1 MGFYGHI
8 TNVQKTTMTFD
19 RIYSSRTAMDA
30 AVSNDGVYAGRYV
43 LVEYNNALDPTLLP
57 GVVQFDGMLYPPPP
71 ARLPSS
77 WKDDDNDPTSPT
89 SYLTKLNPLTVKA
102 DLTEDMAEGFIKP
115 KTIVI
120 CSSDF
125 NLGVVQNEQ
134 GDKSILPWGKK
145 QYFEISD
152 SDTTKMSYNLLYNYK
167 DQKFQLDSSSS
178 KESKTGCSYS
188 EINYSAV
195 STDPDSADAN
205 YLLNFNLD
213 VNNYN
218 AARGYDSTVW
228 QKTYASG
235 KPKYVMIAELNSV
248 VPILDVSA
256 DAPTLAP
263 VMPHFDK
270 DSTNIYYKLHM
281 QPSWGF
287 RVRAANHNLTVPTLD
302 YSGSQIVANTQGAAD
317 IQAGSHIE
325 SYPSDEKVNWINT
338 IYDEKSDNYIN
349 QYLAVGQDGKGSW
362 GTLEDNTGVDGAI
375 YYNKAGFIKERSNHS
390 KDLDRTS
397 PIHDEITLTPSGYS
411 GHLYPT
417 HKTDGE
423 NKEKPDVNELTVM
436 LPSIGDTV
444 ADMWDLMYGNAE
456 INGSPERNLII
467 RWEDAKQVLAKE
479 GLRLV
484 ELSDNS
490 YGQTYQPEEVN
501 TLAGAINSVQDIL
514 GMIITKD
521 YPDDVDNWN
530 ENYIYYDTASGK
542 YYYKKRTYE
551 YEPIDK
557 DVAYEKVDL
566 VDWNTQKANT
576 WWIDTNS
583 TTPDY
588 MQEQT
593 FRPERRYVSGVNVP
607 TDPSKARHFTTGSYA
622 PGAYFLY
629 TNKNESGNELLD
641 DKTKAPYHKYY
652 VSHEK
657 YDTTHHY
664 YDIKA
669 TPKTLPK
676 NVAYYIPNK
685 YYAGYFTEIEIENE
699 QDFERKIKNGVRLF
713 LSAVSSNIYGI
724 SVIEQELKTGEYSKI
739 SQRPVYYL
747 TLKTCSLTEQQYN
760 NATGANKPILFTST
774 FQPNGD
780 GAQNYYVISRKY
792 ELFEDKITI
801 ANSPGV
807 YYQLKIGEGVNVSD
821 YLTDGK
827 ILKSEYEV
835 NLRKDE
841 DVVVDEGYAYFREV
855 VELILS
861 SAENVV
867 DIANAKVIE
876 VDKLPEN
883 LYMWDAQDESYKS
896 ISALSKEITS
906 AKDYSTI
913 KNLFELEISDL
924 AIGYIPNKYYYQIE
938 DGDFANSVIIDNKL
952 KPTPGRNYYTANMIN
967 KRKLTADEI
976 KGGRVNG
983 IIYYTYNSKT
993 NEYIEHGGS
1002 LVTNGTY
1009 YISSLVDAPEIYYPH
1024 KYYYREA
1031 NGEFVLDTTPT
1042 FTAGREYYRNP
1053 QLYVLDDPNKFYAKG
1068 SLWPLATNPPENSGI
1083 VLATRKD
1090 AWEKSE
1096 LKGFDID
1103 FNTLH
1108 GVLLRLNQWMKQG
1121 DALTRDEDT
1130 LQGALNKLNDLI
1142 RRFGTMEPGELMM
1155 VDNAGRM
1162 AGVTYTTKQDFTAVN
1177 HGGQGVKVTS
1187 TNADPD
1193 GEDRWIDFDT
1203 ITDYTKPKIVI
1214 KHNFTKVEDTTSSTD
1229 MNNPAVNSIQL
1240 YAPIVDSTGHVVGKN
1255 IETVQLPF
1263 GFKTIKATNNTTEAL
1278 TQDKLAT
1285 NSDIVADHTQDTLS
1299 LAAGN
1304 KWIEFT
1310 TNANSDQ
1317 ITISHKAR
1325 NDIGQSEA
1333 ETIMDNQTG
1342 DARNEFSMID
1352 DVECDPAGH
1361 VISRS
1366 YRTYKLP
1373 NSYQIFTDSKSNKST
1388 AQNAYDTFTIKGD
1401 TWLIPTVAQGS
1412 VTYVHKAEDAET
1424 STLDTIVM
1432 DDANDKNVFGP
1443 VVSDFDWDDAGHITT
1458 KKFISYKLP
1467 NSYQTFAVSAD
1478 EKTVATNAYDTL
1490 TIAGDD
1496 WMKPVIEQGTLKYT
1510 HINQKISEGFTALGA
1525 HALGAQTP
1533 QFGETFNAQVY
1544 TLDANGHIVGKS
1556 TETVQIPTDIKGLL
1570 LTSYNAENSKYL
1582 TADITLEAALA
1593 ALDSAIAGVQQT
1605 VDNNQDAY
1613 ETASESLR
1621 NELDNYYSSME
1632 DEHELIRSEM
1642 TEANE
1647 AILDALDDVHAEIN
1661 EALKEKNESDAI
1673 TYAPIEGNINEE
1685 TSFIYQEAADDL
1697 PEVRL
1702 TVAEVVTKLSE
1713 LDSEVIKSNQK
1724 FVYTPAVEEV
1734 SHEATQEEVDAGL
1747 ATALGEKII
1756 DVEAVP
1762 AEELTIADL
1771 FMKVKQIEQ
1780 MLINLT

>member
-302 YSGSQIVANTQGAAD
+302 YSGSKIVASTQGAEN
-317 IQAGSHIE
+317 IPAGSHVE
-325 SYPSDEKVNWINT
+325 SYPSDEKVKWINT
-338 IYDEKSDNYIN
+338 IYDEKSGNYIN
-349 QYLAVGQDGKGSW
+349 QYLAVDQNEGSW
-362 GTLEDNTGVDGAI
+362 GTLENNTGVDGAI
-375 YYNKAGFIKERSNHS
+375 YYNKAGFMKERSNHS

-397 PIHDEITLTPSGYS
+397 PIYDEISLTPSGFS

-417 HKTDGE
+417 HTVDGE
-423 NKEKPDVNELTVM
+423 NKVQPDINELTVM

-576 WWIDTNS
+576 WWVDTNS
-583 TTPDY
+583 TMPDY

-607 TDPSKARHFTTGSYA
+607 ADPSKARHFTTGSYA

-629 TNKNESGNELLD
+629 TNKNDSGNELLD

-685 YYAGYFTEIEIENE
+685 YYAGYFTQIEIEGE

-713 LSAVSSNIYGI
+713 LSATSSNIYGI
-724 SVIEQELKTGEYSKI
+724 SVIEQELKTGEFSKI
-739 SQRPVYYL
+739 GQRPVYYL

-792 ELFEDKITI
+792 ELFEDKVTI
-801 ANSPGV
+801 SNSPGV
-807 YYQLKIGEGVNVSD
+807 YYQLKIEEGRNVSD

-867 DIANAKVIE
+867 DIANAKIIE

-883 LYMWDAQDESYKS
+883 LYMWDADDQSYKS

-976 KGGRVNG
+976 KSGRVNG
-983 IIYYTYNSKT
+983 VIYYTYNSKT
-993 NEYIEHGGS
+993 NEYIEHSGS

-1031 NGEFVLDTTPT
+1031 NGEFILDTTPT

-1240 YAPIVDSTGHVVGKN
+1240 YAPIVDNTGHVVGKN

-1582 TADITLEAALA
+1582 TADITLETALA

-1621 NELDNYYSSME
+1621 DELDNYYSSME

>member
-19 RIYSSRTAMDA
+19 RIYSSRTAMDTA
-30 AVSNDGVYAGRYV
+30 APNDGVYAGRYV

-77 WKDDDNDPTSPT
+77 WKDDDHDPTSPT
-89 SYLTKLNPLTVKA
+89 SYLTKLNPLTVKV
-102 DLTEDMAEGFIKP
+102 DLAEDMVDGFIKP
-115 KTIVI
+115 NTIVI

-134 GDKSILPWGKK
+134 GDKSVLPWGKK
-145 QYFEISD
+145 QYFKISG

-178 KESKTGCSYS
+178 KETKTGCSYL
-188 EINYSAV
+188 EINYSSV
-195 STDPDSADAN
+195 SHDADSADAN

-302 YSGSQIVANTQGAAD
+302 YSGSKIVASTQGAKDAP
-317 IQAGSHIE
+317 AGSHIE

-338 IYDEKSDNYIN
+338 IYDEKSNNYIN
-349 QYLAVGQDGKGSW
+349 QYLAVDQNGKGSW
-362 GTLEDNTGVDGAI
+362 GTLENNTGVDGAI

-397 PIHDEITLTPSGYS
+397 PIYDEISLTPSGFS

-417 HKTDGE
+417 HTVDGE
-423 NKEKPDVNELTVM
+423 NKVQPDVNELTVM

-484 ELSDNS
+484 ESNDNN

-521 YPDDVDNWN
+521 YPDNVDDWN
-530 ENYIYYDTASGK
+530 ENYIYYDTTSGK

-551 YEPIDK
+551 YEPIDN
-557 DVAYEKVDL
+557 DVVYEKVDL
-566 VDWNTQKANT
+566 VDWNTQKTNT

-583 TTPDY
+583 TIPDY

-593 FRPERRYVSGVNVP
+593 FRPERHYVSGVNVP
-607 TDPSKARHFTTGSYA
+607 TEPSKARHFTTGSYT
-622 PGAYFLY
+622 PGIYFLY
-629 TNKNESGNELLD
+629 TNKNESGNELVD

-652 VSHEK
+652 ISHEK

-664 YDIKA
+664 YNIKA

-685 YYAGYFTEIEIENE
+685 YYAGYFTEIEIESE

-713 LSAVSSNIYGI
+713 LSQTSSNIYGI
-724 SVIEQELKTGEYSKI
+724 SVIDRELKTGDFSQI
-739 SQRPVYYL
+739 GQRPVYYL

-774 FQPNGD
+774 FQANGD

-792 ELFEDKITI
+792 ELFEDNVTI

-807 YYQLKIGEGVNVSD
+807 YYQLKLGDGLDVSY

-827 ILKSEYEV
+827 ILKSEYEA
-835 NLRKDE
+835 NLKKEE

-867 DIANAKVIE
+867 DIANAKIIE
-876 VDKLPEN
+876 VDKLPAN
-883 LYMWDAQDESYKS
+883 LYMWDANDESYKS
-896 ISALSKEITS
+896 ISALSKEIAL

-913 KNLFELEISDL
+913 KNLFELEVSDF

-952 KPTPGRNYYTANMIN
+952 KPTPGRDYYTANMIN

-976 KGGRVNG
+976 RKGRING
-983 IIYYTYNSKT
+983 IVYYTYNSKT
-993 NEYIEHGGS
+993 NEYIEHNGS

-1009 YISSLVDAPEIYYPH
+1009 YVSSLVDAPEIYYPY
-1024 KYYYREA
+1024 KYYYRDA
-1031 NGEFVLDTTPT
+1031 NGEFILDTTPT

-1108 GVLLRLNQWMKQG
+1108 GILLRLNQWMKQG
-1121 DALTRDEDT
+1121 DTLTRDEST

-1142 RRFGTMEPGELMM
+1142 HRFGTMEPGELMM
-1155 VDNAGRM
+1155 IDNTGRM
-1162 AGVTYTTKQDFTAVN
+1162 TGVTYTTKQDFSAIN
-1177 HGGQGVKVTS
+1177 HGGQGVKVIS
-1187 TNADPD
+1187 TNADSN

-1214 KHNFTKVEDTTSSTD
+1214 KHNFTKVEDTTSSTN
-1229 MNNPAVNSIQL
+1229 MNNPSVNSIQL
-1240 YAPIVDSTGHVVGKN
+1240 YTPIVDNTGHVVGKN
-1255 IETVQLPF
+1255 TETVTLPF
-1263 GFKTIKATNNTTEAL
+1263 GFKTIKVTNSTAEAL
-1278 TQDKLAT
+1278 TQSELAT
-1285 NSDIVADHTQDTLS
+1285 NSNIVADHTQDTLS
-1299 LAAGN
+1299 LVAGN

-1310 TNANSDQ
+1310 TNATSDQ
-1317 ITISHKAR
+1317 ITVFHKAR
-1325 NDIGQSEA
+1325 NDIGNSEA

-1342 DARNEFSMID
+1342 DARNKFKMID

-1366 YRTYKLP
+1366 YKTYKLP
-1373 NSYQIFTDSKSNKST
+1373 NSYQIFTDSKSNKSI

-1401 TWLIPTVAQGS
+1401 SWLIPTVAQGS
-1412 VTYVHKAEDAET
+1412 VTYVHKAGNSEI
-1424 STLDTIVM
+1424 STLDTVVM
-1432 DDANDKNVFGP
+1432 DNAENKNVFGP
-1443 VVSDFDWDDAGHITT
+1443 IISDFDWDQAGHITT

-1478 EKTVATNAYDTL
+1478 EKTIAANACDTL
-1490 TIAGDD
+1490 MIAGDD
-1496 WMKPVIEQGTLKYT
+1496 WIKPVIEQGTLKYT
-1510 HINQKISEGFTALGA
+1510 HINKKIPEGFTALGT
-1525 HALGAQTP
+1525 HTLGAQTP
-1533 QFGETFNAQVY
+1533 QFGETFKAQVY
-1544 TLDANGHIVGKS
+1544 TLDENGHIVGKT
-1556 TETVQIPTDIKGLL
+1556 TETIQIPTDIKGLL
-1570 LTSYNAENSKYL
+1570 LTSYKAENSKYL
-1582 TADITLEAALA
+1582 TTGLTLESALET
-1593 ALDSAIAGVQQT
+1593 LDTAISGIQESVN
-1605 VDNNQDAY
+1605 NNQSSY
-1613 ETASESLR
+1613 EQDSQSLR
-1621 NELDNYYSSME
+1621 NELDNYYTSME
-1632 DEHELIRSEM
+1632 EEHSAIRKEM
-1642 TEANE
+1642 TDSDQ
-1647 AILDALDDVHAEIN
+1647 AILDAI
-1661 EALKEKNESDAI
+1661 K
-1673 TYAPIEGNINEE
+1673 GNINEE
-1685 TSFIYQEAADDL
+1685 TSFLYQEAVDDL
-1697 PEVRL
+1697 PEIRL
-1702 TVAEVVTKLSE
+1702 TVAEAITKLSE
-1713 LDSEVIKSNQK
+1713 LDSETIKSNQK

-1734 SHEATQEEVDAGL
+1734 SHEATQEEVDSGL
-1747 ATALGEKII
+1747 ATTLGEKII
-1756 DVEAVP
+1756 DVEAAP